1 MEGEARPEDENAG
14 ENLVDRAKAHRVHV
28 YAGVFAR
35 AATQRHEAVNAMT
48 HWIPGSGSPQAA
60 APAPA
65 RAKRS
70 KWVSVGVPVI
80 SSLLAFGLGTG
91 VGAGGSDAQH
101 TELVASEQSL
111 TSELEQANQEVRAA
125 DDALEA
131 AEEAA
136 STAEQAAEQARTDLE
151 TQKQQVL
158 SLQAQVETH
167 ATEVGDLSASNQALA
182 AQVAQLQSTSAPAQ
196 FVDSGASTGVP
207 QSTSTFY
214 ANCDAVRAA
223 GAAPLYVDSP
233 GYSRKLDRDGDGVA
247 CE

>member
-1 MEGEARPEDENAG
+1 MTEAHAYAE
-14 ENLVDRAKAHRVHV
+14 VFVRV
-28 YAGVFAR
+28 
-35 AATQRHEAVNAMT
+35 ATREAEAVNAMT
-48 HWIPGSGSPQAA
+48 QWIPGSGSPQAA

-101 TELVASEQSL
+101 TQLVASEQSL
-111 TSELEQANQEVRAA
+111 TSELEQANQEIRVA
-125 DDALEA
+125 DDALDA

-136 STAEQAAEQARTDLE
+136 TTAEQAAEQARTDLE

-158 SLQAQVETH
+158 SLQAQVDTH
-167 ATEVGDLSASNQALA
+167 VTEVGDLNASNQALA
-182 AQVAQLQSTSAPAQ
+182 AQVAELQSASAPAQ

-207 QSTSTFY
+207 QSTSAY
-214 ANCDAVRAA
+214 YENCDAVRAA

-233 GYSRKLDRDGDGVA
+233 GYSRKLDRDGDGIA